1 MIDKSLDDITKSG
14 NSRDG
19 GSSVEAVLAKSV
31 TGVSWLVWS
40 MMSILILLALAV
52 IFVLPKLVDEYE
64 LPFTPRVNSQNN
76 APIVT
81 PANTTQTLS
90 VSPFDEA
97 QKAKQRADS
106 QDVLAQLLTQQKELE
121 AIGVEQWAA
130 DEYSA
135 AYDAAG
141 LGDEAY
147 RVQQFAEATIHYQ
160 SSLNAMGALLD
171 SVPQVLSSTLQKGAD
186 ALIAGDAVTALEN
199 YQLVLLLSPDN
210 NPASVGMLR
219 AQSLDKVTGL
229 LSQAERAI
237 ENDQL
242 TNARDYLQQAV
253 ALDQYHANA
262 QTQLAQVRQAISD
275 RAFTDL
281 MSAGFLALSEDRS
294 PAAVAQFEKALAM
307 RPGSKQALDAI
318 QQTQDKL
325 EVIAIEQHRAAAQAL
340 EAQEE
345 WQQAANEYDAALAV
359 DANLVFAKTGKDYAQ
374 KRVRLD
380 SLLQDAIQS
389 PIRLGDPAVYE
400 QTVQVYYTGRQI
412 EDAGPILTQRLDTLE
427 VLLTKAQVPVDVQLV
442 SDNRTD
448 VTVYQVGVLGQ
459 FTQHTLSLMPGEY
472 VAVGTR
478 PGYRDVRKEFVV
490 GFEHTTPA
498 INVVCEEAIATA
510 SRP

>member
-1 MIDKSLDDITKSG
+1 MTEQSKENITKTE
-14 NSRDG
+14 NSRDEV
-19 GSSVEAVLAKSV
+19 SSAETVSTKPA

-40 MMSILILLALAV
+40 MMSLLILVALAV
-52 IFVLPKLVDEYE
+52 IFVLPKMVEEYE

-76 APIVT
+76 APIVASTNAAQT
-81 PANTTQTLS
+81 PAI
-90 VSPFDEA
+90 SPFDEA
-97 QKAKQRADS
+97 QKAKQRAES
-106 QDVLAQLLTQQKELE
+106 QEVLAQLLSQQKALE
-121 AIGVEQWAA
+121 AIGVQQWAA

-147 RVQQFAEATIHYQ
+147 RTQQFAAATVQYQ
-160 SSLNAMGALLD
+160 KSLNAMEELLD
-171 SVPQVLSSTLQKGAD
+171 SVPQVLSSSLQKGAD
-186 ALIAGDAVTALEN
+186 ALTDGDAVTALES
-199 YQLVLLLSPDN
+199 YQLALLLSPDN
-210 NPASVGMLR
+210 DAASVGMQR
-219 AQSLDKVTGL
+219 AQNLDNVRGL
-229 LSQAERAI
+229 IRQAERAI

-253 ALDQYHANA
+253 ALDQYHADA

-281 MSAGFLALSEDRS
+281 MSAGFLALSESRS
-294 PAAVAQFEKALAM
+294 SAAIVQFEKALAM
-307 RPGSKQALDAI
+307 RSGSQQALDAI

-325 EVIAIEQHRAAAQAL
+325 AVIAIEQHRTAAQAL
-340 EAQEE
+340 EAQEQ
-345 WQQAANEYDAALAV
+345 WQQAVNEYDAALAV
-359 DANLVFAKTGKDYAQ
+359 DANLVFATTGKDYAQ

-380 SLLQDAIQS
+380 ALLQDAIDS
-389 PIRLGDPAVYE
+389 PIRLGDPAVFE

-412 EDAGPILTQRLDTLE
+412 EDAGPMLTQRLDTLE
-427 VLLTKAQVPVDVQLV
+427 SLLAQARVPIEVQLI
-442 SDNRTD
+442 SDNRTA

-459 FTQHTLSLMPGEY
+459 FNQHTISLMPGEY

-478 PGYRDVRKEFVV
+478 PGYRDVRREFVV
-490 GFEHTTPA
+490 GFDHTTPP